1 MVAPLTGA
9 NPVAGATMVEYTWQK
24 RKVSVRLSRWNAQ
37 IAKSVIIRQRKTGE
51 MTRHGW
57 S

>member
-1 MVAPLTGA
+1 MAAPVNGA
-9 NPVAGATMVEYTWQK
+9 NPDTGAAMVEYTWQK

-37 IAKSVIIRQRKTGE
+37 NAKSVIIQRRKTVV
-51 MTRHGW
+51 THRHGW